1 MVRKQCFEGGCLGR
15 KFIQTCGAVF
25 QVGCDSELSF
35 LWFLGRKKK
44 VGKKF
49 KAVLQVLTSH
59 EIPQRARVCC
69 LGRGG
74 EDATTGITASLLHPK
89 PISWG
94 TDQSDYRPE
103 IFHVQVTGHT
113 QGSIMSSPALGAPG
127 VFSPKDT
134 WFCLAALGSFSLRHR
149 LEELGW
155 GGRLRSYFTL
165 LEWLSGEERRV
176 RRSGQEC
183 GQSISCTPQ

>member
-1 MVRKQCFEGGCLGR
+1 MGGSSSRRVGLFFRLAVTQSCL
-15 KFIQTCGAVF
+15 FCG
-25 QVGCDSELSF
+25 
-35 LWFLGRKKK
+35 FLGRKKK

-113 QGSIMSSPALGAPG
+113 QGSIMSSPPLGAPG